1 MLHLFNKVY
10 VCPEVLLDNSKKRI
24 IVSSHT
30 ELNQQSNLNV
40 VKHYCKSYDALVG
53 TDGVYKTWHE
63 LLLSLEYEAK
73 LRFYVDMPTFNI
85 VFINWMKTIFPKM
98 ESDIAF
104 CCYNTYVQRLH
115 LFFPQAITHR
125 GFLDYNKFKL
135 LDLRFLSKK
144 EFTQLFN
151 ELTPWEDDEVRHA
164 WVNKHIEDIS
174 LEWHLSTYF
183 NNPDHLQNFRE
194 KYLNIL
200 VKALS
205 IEVLEW
211 YQYIIKYFMKP
222 QVKQELGLSVA
233 WDSEDWHAQMKA
245 HPQIGWMFDDD
256 LKYVT
261 KDTAYFLAHIDQ
273 ALEVGEFLKT
283 FWFKDIKI
291 DDAVRLLDEDYF
303 ESDHANFTFQTLR
316 SLIKHKDTLTDE
328 ALNEIIKNDFGRE
341 SVSIVFDLLN
351 HSTKWNTIL
360 LQLIYELRD
369 TNDTRFNQLVING

>member
-24 IVSSHT
+24 IISRHT
-30 ELNQQSNLNV
+30 ELNQPSNLNV
-40 VKHYCKSYDALVG
+40 VKHYCESYELLVG
-53 TDGVYKTWHE
+53 NVGVYKNWHE
-63 LLLSLEYEAK
+63 LLLSLEHEDK
-73 LRFYVDMPTFNI
+73 LRFYADMPAFNI
-85 VFINWMKTIFPKM
+85 IFINWMKTIFPNITS
-98 ESDIAF
+98 EVAF

-115 LFFPQAITHR
+115 LFFPQAVTNK

-135 LDLRFLSKK
+135 LNLQFLTKV
-144 EFTQLFN
+144 EFAKLFT
-151 ELTPWEDDEVRHA
+151 ELTPWDDETDRHA
-164 WVNKHIEDIS
+164 WVSAHIEDVS
-174 LEWHLSTYF
+174 LEWHLATFF
-183 NNPDHLQNFRE
+183 NKPEHLDNFRE
-194 KYLNIL
+194 KYLTIL
-200 VKALS
+200 TKALS

-222 QVKQELGLSVA
+222 QVKKELGLDIK
-233 WDSEDWHAQMKA
+233 WDSENWHSQMKA

-261 KDTAYFLAHIDQ
+261 RDTAYFLAHVDQ

-291 DDAVRLLDEDYF
+291 DDAVRLLDQDYF

-316 SLIKHKDTLTDE
+316 SLIKNKDTLSNQ

-369 TNDTRFNQLVING
+369 TNDARFKQLVING

>member
-24 IVSSHT
+24 IVSPRS
-30 ELNQQSNLNV
+30 ELNQPSNLNV
-40 VKHYCKSYDALVG
+40 VKHYCETYDKLVG
-53 TDGVYKTWHE
+53 DQGIYKDWQE
-63 LLLSLEYEAK
+63 LLLSLEYESK

-85 VFINWMKTIFPKM
+85 IFINWMKTIFPTIT
-98 ESDIAF
+98 SDLAF

-115 LFFPQAITHR
+115 LFFPQAITNK
-125 GFLDYNKFKL
+125 GFLDFNKFNL
-135 LDLRFLSKK
+135 LDLKFMSKQ
-144 EFTQLFN
+144 EFTALFDQ
-151 ELTPWEDDEVRHA
+151 LTPWQDDAVRHA
-164 WVNKHIEDIS
+164 WVDKHIEDVS
-174 LEWHLSTYF
+174 LEWHLSTFF
-183 NNPDHLQNFRE
+183 NKPAHLDKFRE
-194 KYLNIL
+194 KYLTIL
-200 VKALS
+200 TKALS

-222 QVKQELGLSVA
+222 QVKQELDLNIA
-233 WDSEDWHAQMKA
+233 WDSENWHAQMKQ
-245 HPQIGWMFDDD
+245 HPKIGWMFDDD

-261 KDTAYFLAHIDQ
+261 KDTAYFLAHVDQ

-316 SLIKHKDTLTDE
+316 SLIKNKDTLSNE

-369 TNDTRFNQLVING
+369 TNDARFKQLVING